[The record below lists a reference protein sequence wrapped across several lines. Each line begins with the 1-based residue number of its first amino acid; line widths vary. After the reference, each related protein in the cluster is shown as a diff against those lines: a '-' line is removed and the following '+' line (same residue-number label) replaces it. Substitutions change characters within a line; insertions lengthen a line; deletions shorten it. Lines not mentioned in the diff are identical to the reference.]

1 MVTKAEI
8 IELLKTNDRAVARA
22 LVVLNERQT
31 ATERSAESTINDNGV
46 GFTPADARM
55 GTSMAQFYTRFGRL
69 SEKQLAYWRK
79 PNVRGVP
86 RICKYA
92 GQLLEIAQQKA
103 QAAKMM
109 EPKVENAYVGS
120 DVGNM
125 MEERMV
131 LEEQLSAYQEGAMG
145 DGPEQTAAM
154 NELSLRIDLINKA
167 ISAAQETLQERQSF
181 IDKMRRVAV

>member
-1 MVTKAEI
+1 MVTKAQI

-31 ATERSAESTINDNGV
+31 ATERSAESTINRNGE

-79 PNVRGVP
+79 PNAKGVP

-92 GQLLEIAQQKA
+92 GQLLEIAQAKA

-109 EPKVENAYVGS
+109 EPKQNAYVGT
-120 DVGNM
+120 DVGNL

-145 DGPEQTAAM
+145 DGPEQDYAM
-154 NELSLRIDLINKA
+154 QALIQRIELIDKA
-167 ISAAQETLQERQSF
+167 VEAAQETLQERQAF
-181 IDKMRRVAV
+181 IDKMRGQAV